1 VHDRPPATEVLHVPT
16 NEPALIRRAA
26 IQQGDR
32 ELRRT
37 AFRFA
42 EDFRELRL
50 RTGVSQR
57 AVGHAIGVDPS
68 VITRIERAD
77 PTVGPAIRARA
88 CAVLGAD
95 FRMQLYRERAA
106 LIYDA
111 AHARLVERLLGLIGP
126 GWRVNL
132 EAPLPGRRSIDAQ
145 LESRRSVVLGEV
157 ESRVRRL
164 EEIQRELH
172 SKRDAAIER
181 YGADRRVHVLLV
193 LPPTHRHRALVREH
207 GTQVA
212 ASFPA
217 RSSAIKAA
225 LADATLPYPGDGILW
240 VPGSAEASSPSP
252 GPTSTS

>member
-1 VHDRPPATEVLHVPT
+1 MTTR
-16 NEPALIRRAA
+16 EPALVRRAA

-42 EDFRELRL
+42 DDFRELRL
-50 RTGVSQR
+50 RIGVSQR
-57 AVGHAIGVDPS
+57 AVAEAIGVDPS
-68 VITRIERAD
+68 VINRLERAD
-77 PTVGPAIRARA
+77 PSVSPVIRARA

-95 FRMQLYRERAA
+95 FRMQLYRERSA

-111 AHARLVERLLGLIGP
+111 AHARIVERLVRMVGS

-132 EAPLPGRRSIDAQ
+132 EAPLPGRRSIDACLQ
-145 LESRRSVVLGEV
+145 SPRCIVIGEV

-181 YGADRRVHVLLV
+181 YGQDRRIHVLLV
-193 LPPTHRHRALVREH
+193 LPPTHHHRALIREH
-207 GTQVA
+207 ASQIT

-217 RSSAIKAA
+217 RQSAIKAA
-225 LADATLPYPGDGILW
+225 LADASLPYPGDAILW
-240 VPGSAEASSPSP
+240 VPGSIGSSSSPV
-252 GPTSTS
+252 STS